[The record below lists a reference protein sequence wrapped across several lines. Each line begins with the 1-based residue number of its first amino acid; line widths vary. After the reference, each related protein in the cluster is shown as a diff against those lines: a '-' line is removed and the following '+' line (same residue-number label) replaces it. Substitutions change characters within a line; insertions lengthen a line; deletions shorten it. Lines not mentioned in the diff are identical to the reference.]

1 VAKISSL
8 VLFNHLCNASVC
20 QNVSRVYQAI
30 QHLCCLL
37 YQVRLVGVIF
47 KLVIRLQVQDHVQ
60 GLPVVGDLLIQPSQV
75 ELVLNVVLIH
85 LAEELVPTQPTEPRD
100 PGYLLR
106 TGHFPLER
114 RIDPSG
120 DQATGKLSG

>member
-1 VAKISSL
+1 MAKIPSL

-30 QHLCCLL
+30 QHLCCLF
-37 YQVRLVGVIF
+37 YKIRLVWVVF
-47 KLVIRLQVQDHVQ
+47 KLVIRLQVQNHVQ
-60 GLPVVGDLLIQPSQV
+60 SLSIVRDLFIQASKV
-75 ELVLNVVLIH
+75 ELVLNVVLVH
-85 LAEELVPTQPTEPRD
+85 LAEELVSTQTAEPRD

-114 RIDPSG
+114 RIDPTGSG
-120 DQATGKLSG
+120 GH

>member
-1 VAKISSL
+1 MISYHYDREL
-8 VLFNHLCNASVC
+8 P
-20 QNVSRVYQAI
+20 RVYQAI

-47 KLVIRLQVQDHVQ
+47 KLIIRLQVQDHVQ

-100 PGYLLR
+100 PGYLL
-106 TGHFPLER
+106 
-114 RIDPSG
+114 
-120 DQATGKLSG
+120 QK